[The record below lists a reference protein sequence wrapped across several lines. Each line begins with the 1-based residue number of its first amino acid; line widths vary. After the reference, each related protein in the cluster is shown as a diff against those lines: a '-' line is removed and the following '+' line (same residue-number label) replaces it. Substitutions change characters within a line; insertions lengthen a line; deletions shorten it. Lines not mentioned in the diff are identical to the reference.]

1 MPPKT
6 NPKVSE
12 AVRLVLDGHD
22 TRTAL
27 KKVGLYFC
35 KSMVRNVNKQ
45 VAARKQS
52 EAVAAREAPPEVL
65 TAAQRT
71 ASEAVAAASAALAV
85 VERVLKD
92 GVEVAAAAP
101 DLADV
106 VGGRRNRKQAQ
117 AVRAQKDAAKA
128 QRKTRKSD
136 AHKGA
141 TLAFEAEVKKHR
153 SKRRT
158 ALDLC
163 AGLHL

>member
-1 MPPKT
+1 M
-6 NPKVSE
+6 
-12 AVRLVLDGHD
+12 
-22 TRTAL
+22 
-27 KKVGLYFC
+27 
-35 KSMVRNVNKQ
+35 
-45 VAARKQS
+45 
-52 EAVAAREAPPEVL
+52 L

-92 GVEVAAAAP
+92 AVEVAAAAP

-128 QRKTRKSD
+128 QRKARKSD

-141 TLAFEAEVKKHR
+141 TLVFEAEVEKHR

-158 ALDLC
+158 AADLC